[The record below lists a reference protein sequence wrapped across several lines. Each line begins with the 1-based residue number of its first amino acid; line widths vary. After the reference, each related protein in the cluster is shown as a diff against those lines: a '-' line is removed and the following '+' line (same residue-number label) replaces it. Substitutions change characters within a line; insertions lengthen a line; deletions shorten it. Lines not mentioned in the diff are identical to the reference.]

1 MLFDGNFYNN
11 RGDEIKVVICTKGD
25 NAKRVEIGNEKDGIF
40 FTDDPVEITSQANDT
55 FDHLLCYQA
64 SVRLLCRNFVPEFF
78 CSSCRDAV
86 VNILRNGECIFVG
99 YVEPQAFSQGYNE
112 DYDEVELTCIDCLSA
127 LSYSNYRNVGAAGVL
142 YDALKGK
149 AAQRTFYD
157 IIAEILND
165 VGEAANY
172 MGGGT
177 FKIMYDGSKALSN
190 GTGDE
195 IYNIFQNISINEL
208 LFFGDEEDD
217 MWTQEDVLNEI
228 LKYLNL
234 HIVQE
239 GTTFYIFSW
248 ESIRKNS
255 HLNLYRIDEGS
266 EKSIEILTYRVG
278 KDIEVADCD
287 TKISIGETYNELLL
301 TDNVT
306 EVNDVIESPLDDD
319 SLIAAGN
326 FQKYMTEYIA
336 EGEGETA
343 YNSMYAMTTGRKETD
358 WQGASQVDW
367 FCWPK
372 AVTNW
377 KFYGIENDSR
387 IDMYEKYPAD
397 GTKQQDILNK
407 GLTAGIGACVCAF
420 GKIERKNG
428 GNTSSLVT
436 SVSMDNYLIISTMGR
451 SGYPSEKD
459 ILASCPVAEYT
470 GNKSGGTF
478 SPVDSDTINYIV
490 ISGKMILNPV
500 MDVTDI
506 YDNMRRNESWNHTIT
521 NPNAYWHKTVPSR
534 NNKDGRYYTRKY
546 WESEQWNQ
554 EPVYSEEANK
564 IKSSHSFYPYTGT
577 GPQEHEYAYS
587 AVGVATDTIKR
598 VGLISC
604 MLIIGDKCVVECN
617 KGDKNAVGGTSQGE
631 GDTDDFV
638 WKKYKERSECES
650 DDEYYAQSF
659 TIGIDPELR
668 DKIIGT
674 EFEIR
679 KNAPY
684 TKGITA
690 EGTAIPIRMSDHVS
704 GSVQFKILGPVNAE
718 WNEVT
723 RRHPSFWRHTKWYQD
738 SHLLLQ
744 EINSIM
750 LKEFKIEVVSDNGKI
765 GAVSDEK
772 DIVYKSDTGESFV
785 NRKDD
790 LEFRFT
796 TALTSKECKALGV
809 NNAVKLSSPQNEA
822 TKNAL
827 ADIYDRNQN
836 LTDKPEKLYVDAYWQ
851 EWHDPRVVMTQN
863 VIEPK
868 KGLSFASIFSVPV
881 IGKRFYV
888 QGIDRNL
895 TDGTAV
901 VTMREL
907 F

>member
-25 NAKRVEIGNEKDGIF
+25 KAKRVEIGNEKDGIF

-86 VNILRNGECIFVG
+86 VNILRNDESIFVG
-99 YVEPQAFSQGYNE
+99 YIKPQAFSQGYNE
-112 DYDEVELTCIDCLSA
+112 NYDEVELICIDCLSA
-127 LSYSNYRNVGAAGVL
+127 LSYSNYRNVGAAGDL
-142 YDALKGK
+142 YDVLKGK

-157 IIAEILND
+157 MIVEILNN
-165 VGEAANY
+165 VSNAANY
-172 MGGGT
+172 WERGA

-255 HLNLYRIDEGS
+255 YLNLYRIDEGF
-266 EKSIEILTYRVG
+266 EERIEIPTYRVG

-336 EGEGETA
+336 EGKGETA
-343 YNSMYAMTTGRKETD
+343 YHSMKAMTTGFGKTD
-358 WQGASQVDW
+358 WQDASQVDW

-377 KFYGIENDSR
+377 KFYGIENGSR

-490 ISGKMILNPV
+490 ISGKMVLNPV

-506 YDNMRRNESWNHTIT
+506 YDNMRIFGSWWNS
-521 NPNAYWHKTVPSR
+521 YKTVPSR

-546 WESEQWNQ
+546 WDSEQWNQ
-554 EPVYSEEANK
+554 EPEYSEANK
-564 IKSSHSFYPYTGT
+564 VKSSHSFYPYTGT

-617 KGDKNAVGGTSQGE
+617 KGDKNAVGDTSRGE

-659 TIGIDPELR
+659 TIGIDPKLG

-851 EWHDPRVVMTQN
+851 EWHEPRVVMTQN

>member
-1 MLFDGNFYNN
+1 MLFSGTFYNDQN
-11 RGDEIKVVICTKGD
+11 DAITVVILTKGD
-25 NAKRVEIGNEKDGIF
+25 NTKQVEIGNEKDGIF
-40 FTDDPVEITSQANDT
+40 FTDDPVEITSQVNDT

-64 SVRLLCRNFVPEFF
+64 SVRLLCKNFVPDFF

-86 VNILRNGECIFVG
+86 VNILRNEECIFAG
-99 YVEPQAFSQGYNE
+99 YIEPQAFSQGYNE

-127 LSYSNYRNVGAAGVL
+127 LSYSNYRNVGAAAVL

-172 MGGGT
+172 VGGGA
-177 FKIMYDGSKALSN
+177 FEIWYDGSKALSN
-190 GTGDE
+190 ETGE
-195 IYNIFQNISINEL
+195 EVYNIFRNISINEL

-239 GTTFYIFSW
+239 GTDFYIFSW
-248 ESIRKNS
+248 ESIRNRS
-255 HLNLYRIDEGS
+255 YVDFYTIDNG
-266 EKSIEILTYRVG
+266 IVRNIQIPTLLVG

-306 EVNDVIESPLDDD
+306 EVDDMIESPLDDE
-319 SLIAAGN
+319 SLVAAGN

-336 EGEGETA
+336 EGEGKTA
-343 YNSMYAMTTGRKETD
+343 YHSMKAMTTGGKTD
-358 WQGASQVDW
+358 WQDASQVDW

-377 KFYGIENDSR
+377 KFYGIENGER
-387 IDMYEKYPAD
+387 VDMYEKYPAN
-397 GTKQQDILNK
+397 GIRQQDILDK

-436 SVSMDNYLIISTMGR
+436 SVSMDNYLIISTMGG
-451 SGYPSEKD
+451 SGSPSEED
-459 ILASCPVAEYT
+459 ILKSCPVAEYT

-478 SPVDSDTINYIV
+478 SPTDSDTINYIV
-490 ISGKMILNPV
+490 ISGKMVLNPV
-500 MDVTDI
+500 MNVTDVFGR
-506 YDNMRRNESWNHTIT
+506 MSLEASWNF
-521 NPNAYWHKTVPSR
+521 PVAPPYWHKTVPSR

-546 WESEQWNQ
+546 WYSEQWNE
-554 EPVYSEEANK
+554 EPVGYGEANNAD
-564 IKSSHSFYPYTGT
+564 SVHSFYPYTGT
-577 GPQEHEYAYS
+577 GPQEHEYKYS
-587 AVGVATDTIKR
+587 AVGTSTDTIKR

-638 WKKYKERSECES
+638 WKKYKERSECAT

-659 TIGIDPELR
+659 TIGIDPKLK

-723 RRHPSFWRHTKWYQD
+723 RRHPSFWRHTKWSQD

-750 LKEFKIEVVSDNGKI
+750 LKEFKVEVISDNGKI

-785 NRKDD
+785 NRKDN
-790 LEFRFT
+790 LEFRIT

-809 NNAVKLSSPQNEA
+809 NNAVKLSSPQNEKD
-822 TKNAL
+822 KNAL
-827 ADIYDRNQN
+827 VSIYDRNQN
-836 LTDKPEKLYVDAYWQ
+836 LADKPEKLYVDAYWK
-851 EWHDPRVVMTQN
+851 EWHEPRVVMAQN

-895 TDGTAV
+895 AEGTAV

>member
-112 DYDEVELTCIDCLSA
+112 NYDEVELICIDCLSA

-255 HLNLYRIDEGS
+255 CLNLYRIDKGF
-266 EKSIEILTYRVG
+266 EKSIEIPTYLVG

-372 AVTNW
+372 AATNW

-490 ISGKMILNPV
+490 ISGKMVLNPV

-506 YDNMRRNESWNHTIT
+506 YYNMSNDKSWNHTIT

-546 WESEQWNQ
+546 WDSEQWNQ
-554 EPVYSEEANK
+554 EPGYSEANK
-564 IKSSHSFYPYTGT
+564 KESSLSFYPYTGT

-617 KGDKNAVGGTSQGE
+617 KGDKNAVGDTSQGE

-638 WKKYKERSECES
+638 WKKYKERSECAS

-723 RRHPSFWRHTKWYQD
+723 KRHPSFWRHTKWYQD

-851 EWHDPRVVMTQN
+851 EWHEPRVVMTQN

-895 TDGTAV
+895 TEGTAV

>member
-1 MLFDGNFYNN
+1 MLFSGTFYNDQN
-11 RGDEIKVVICTKGD
+11 DAITVVILTKGD
-25 NAKRVEIGNEKDGIF
+25 NTKQVEIGNEKDGIF
-40 FTDDPVEITSQANDT
+40 FTDDPVEITSQVNDT

-64 SVRLLCRNFVPEFF
+64 SVCLLCKNFVPDFF

-86 VNILRNGECIFVG
+86 VNILRNEECIFAG
-99 YVEPQAFSQGYNE
+99 YIEPQAFSQGYNE

-127 LSYSNYRNVGAAGVL
+127 LSYSNYRNVGAASVL

-172 MGGGT
+172 MGGGA
-177 FKIMYDGSKALSN
+177 FEIWYDGSKALSN
-190 GTGDE
+190 ETGE
-195 IYNIFQNISINEL
+195 EVYNIFRDISINEL

-239 GTTFYIFSW
+239 GTDFYIFSW
-248 ESIRKNS
+248 ESIRNRS
-255 HLNLYRIDEGS
+255 YVDFYTIDNG
-266 EKSIEILTYRVG
+266 IVRNVQIPTLLVG
-278 KDIEVADCD
+278 KDIEVSDCD
-287 TKISIGETYNELLL
+287 TKISIGKTYNELLL

-306 EVNDVIESPLDDD
+306 EVDDMIESPLDDE
-319 SLIAAGN
+319 SLVAAGN

-336 EGEGETA
+336 EGEGKTA
-343 YNSMYAMTTGRKETD
+343 YNSMKAMTTGGKTD
-358 WQGASQVDW
+358 WQDASQVDW

-377 KFYGIENDSR
+377 KFYGIENGER
-387 IDMYEKYPAD
+387 VDMYEKYPAN
-397 GTKQQDILNK
+397 GIRQQDILDK

-451 SGYPSEKD
+451 SGYPSEED

-478 SPVDSDTINYIV
+478 SPTDSDTINYIV
-490 ISGKMILNPV
+490 ISGKMVLNPV
-500 MDVTDI
+500 MNVTDVFGR
-506 YDNMRRNESWNHTIT
+506 MSLEASWNFPVVH
-521 NPNAYWHKTVPSR
+521 PYWHKTVPSR

-546 WESEQWNQ
+546 WYSEQWNE
-554 EPVYSEEANK
+554 EPVGYGEANNAD
-564 IKSSHSFYPYTGT
+564 SVHSFYPYTGT
-577 GPQEHEYAYS
+577 GPQEHEYKYS
-587 AVGVATDTIKR
+587 AVGTATDTIKR

-638 WKKYKERSECES
+638 WKRYKERSECAT

-659 TIGIDPELR
+659 TIGIDPKLK

-723 RRHPSFWRHTKWYQD
+723 RRHPSFWRHTKWSQD

-750 LKEFKIEVVSDNGKI
+750 LKEFKVEVISDNGKI

-790 LEFRFT
+790 LEFRIT

-809 NNAVKLSSPQNEA
+809 NNAVKLSSPQNEKD
-822 TKNAL
+822 KNAL
-827 ADIYDRNQN
+827 TSIYDRNQN
-836 LTDKPEKLYVDAYWQ
+836 LADKPEKLYVDAYWK
-851 EWHDPRVVMTQN
+851 EWHEPRVVMTQN

-868 KGLSFASIFSVPV
+868 KGLSFVNIFSVPV

-895 TDGTAV
+895 AEGTAV

>member
-25 NAKRVEIGNEKDGIF
+25 NVKRVEIGNEKDGIF

-255 HLNLYRIDEGS
+255 YLNLYRIDKGF
-266 EKSIEILTYRVG
+266 EKRIEIPTYRVG

-336 EGEGETA
+336 EGKGETA
-343 YNSMYAMTTGRKETD
+343 YHSMKAMTTGFGKTD
-358 WQGASQVDW
+358 WQDASQVDW

-377 KFYGIENDSR
+377 KFYGLENGSR

-490 ISGKMILNPV
+490 ISGKMVLNPV
-500 MDVTDI
+500 MNVTDI
-506 YDNMRRNESWNHTIT
+506 YDNMRIFGSWWNS
-521 NPNAYWHKTVPSR
+521 YKTVPSR

-546 WESEQWNQ
+546 WDSEQWNQ
-554 EPVYSEEANK
+554 EPGYSEANK
-564 IKSSHSFYPYTGT
+564 IESSHSFYPYTGT

-617 KGDKNAVGGTSQGE
+617 KGDKNAVGGTSRGE

-638 WKKYKERSECES
+638 WKKYKERSECAS

-659 TIGIDPELR
+659 TIGIDPELK

-738 SHLLLQ
+738 SILLLQ

-851 EWHDPRVVMTQN
+851 EWHEPRVVMTQN

-868 KGLSFASIFSVPV
+868 KSLSFASIFSVPV

-895 TDGTAV
+895 TEGTAV

>member
-112 DYDEVELTCIDCLSA
+112 DYDEVELICIDCLSA

-149 AAQRTFYD
+149 ATQRTFYD

-255 HLNLYRIDEGS
+255 YLNLYRIDKGF
-266 EKSIEILTYRVG
+266 EKRIEIPTYRVG

-343 YNSMYAMTTGRKETD
+343 YNSMYAMTTGRKTTD
-358 WQGASQVDW
+358 WQDASQVDW

-377 KFYGIENDSR
+377 KFYGIENGSR

-490 ISGKMILNPV
+490 ISGKMVLNPV
-500 MDVTDI
+500 MNVTDI
-506 YDNMRRNESWNHTIT
+506 YDNMRIFGSWWNS
-521 NPNAYWHKTVPSR
+521 YKTVPSR

-546 WESEQWNQ
+546 WDSEQWNQ
-554 EPVYSEEANK
+554 EPGYSEANK
-564 IKSSHSFYPYTGT
+564 IESSHSFYPYTGT

-617 KGDKNAVGGTSQGE
+617 KGDKNAVGGTSRGE

-638 WKKYKERSECES
+638 WKKYKERSECAS

-796 TALTSKECKALGV
+796 TALTSKECKELGV

-851 EWHDPRVVMTQN
+851 EWHEPRVVMTQN

-895 TDGTAV
+895 AEGTAV

>member
-1 MLFDGNFYNN
+1 MLFSGTFYNDQN
-11 RGDEIKVVICTKGD
+11 DAITVVILTKGD
-25 NAKRVEIGNEKDGIF
+25 NTKQVEIGNEKDGIF
-40 FTDDPVEITSQANDT
+40 FTDDPVEITSQVNDT

-64 SVRLLCRNFVPEFF
+64 SVRLLCKNFVPDFF

-86 VNILRNGECIFVG
+86 VNILRNEECIFAG
-99 YVEPQAFSQGYNE
+99 YIEPQAFSQGYNE

-127 LSYSNYRNVGAAGVL
+127 LSYSNYRNVGAAAVL

-172 MGGGT
+172 VGGGA
-177 FKIMYDGSKALSN
+177 FEIWYDGSKALSN
-190 GTGDE
+190 ETGE
-195 IYNIFQNISINEL
+195 EVYNIFRNISINEL

-239 GTTFYIFSW
+239 GTDFYIFSW
-248 ESIRKNS
+248 ESIRNRS
-255 HLNLYRIDEGS
+255 YVDFYTIDNG
-266 EKSIEILTYRVG
+266 IVRNIQIPTLLVG

-306 EVNDVIESPLDDD
+306 EVDDMIESPLDDE
-319 SLIAAGN
+319 SLVAAGN

-336 EGEGETA
+336 EGEGKTA
-343 YNSMYAMTTGRKETD
+343 YNSMKAMTTGGKTD
-358 WQGASQVDW
+358 WQDASQVDW

-377 KFYGIENDSR
+377 KFYGIENGER
-387 IDMYEKYPAD
+387 VDMYEKYPAN
-397 GTKQQDILNK
+397 GIRQQDILDK

-451 SGYPSEKD
+451 SGYPSEED

-478 SPVDSDTINYIV
+478 SPTDSDTINYIV
-490 ISGKMILNPV
+490 ISGKMVLNPV
-500 MDVTDI
+500 MNVTDVFGR
-506 YDNMRRNESWNHTIT
+506 MSLEASWNS
-521 NPNAYWHKTVPSR
+521 PYWHKTVPSR

-546 WESEQWNQ
+546 WYSEQWNE
-554 EPVYSEEANK
+554 EPVGYGEANNAD
-564 IKSSHSFYPYTGT
+564 SVHSFYPYTGT
-577 GPQEHEYAYS
+577 GPQEHEYKYS
-587 AVGVATDTIKR
+587 AVGTATDTIKR

-638 WKKYKERSECES
+638 WKRYKERSECAS

-659 TIGIDPELR
+659 TIGIDPKLK

-690 EGTAIPIRMSDHVS
+690 EGTAIPIRMSGHVS

-723 RRHPSFWRHTKWYQD
+723 RRHPSFWRHTKWSQD

-750 LKEFKIEVVSDNGKI
+750 LKEFKVEVISDNGKI

-785 NRKDD
+785 NRKDN
-790 LEFRFT
+790 LEFRIT

-809 NNAVKLSSPQNEA
+809 NNAVKLSSPQNEKD
-822 TKNAL
+822 KNAL
-827 ADIYDRNQN
+827 VSIYDRNQN
-836 LTDKPEKLYVDAYWQ
+836 LADKPEKLYVDAYWK
-851 EWHDPRVVMTQN
+851 EWHEPRVVMAQN

-895 TDGTAV
+895 AEGTAV

>member
-1 MLFDGNFYNN
+1 MLFSGTFYNN
-11 RGDEIKVVICTKGD
+11 QNDAITVVICTKGD
-25 NAKRVEIGNEKDGIF
+25 NTKRVEIGNEKDGIF

-64 SVRLLCRNFVPEFF
+64 SVRLLCKNFVPDFF

-86 VNILRNGECIFVG
+86 VNILRNEECIFVG

-112 DYDEVELTCIDCLSA
+112 DYDEVELICIDCLSA
-127 LSYSNYRNVGAAGVL
+127 LSYSNYRNVGAAAVL

-195 IYNIFQNISINEL
+195 IYNIFKNISINEL

-248 ESIRKNS
+248 ESIRNDS
-255 HLNLYRIDEGS
+255 HLNFYEIDKGF
-266 EKSIEILTYRVG
+266 EKSVEIPTYQVG

-306 EVNDVIESPLDDD
+306 EVDDMIESPLDDE
-319 SLIAAGN
+319 SLVAAGN

-336 EGEGETA
+336 EGEGKTA
-343 YNSMYAMTTGRKETD
+343 YNSMKAMVTGGRTD
-358 WQGASQVDW
+358 WQDASQVDW

-377 KFYGIENDSR
+377 KFYGIENGSR

-397 GTKQQDILNK
+397 GTKQQDILDK

-451 SGYPSEKD
+451 SGHPTEEE

-478 SPVDSDTINYIV
+478 SPADSDTINYIV
-490 ISGKMILNPV
+490 ISGKMVLNPV
-500 MDVTDI
+500 MNVTDVFGR
-506 YDNMRRNESWNHTIT
+506 MSLEASWNF
-521 NPNAYWHKTVPSR
+521 PVVPPYWHKTVPSR
-534 NNKDGRYYTRKY
+534 NNGDGRYYTREY
-546 WESEQWNQ
+546 WYSEQWNE
-554 EPVYSEEANK
+554 EPVGYGEANNAD
-564 IKSSHSFYPYTGT
+564 SAHSFYPYTGT
-577 GPQEHEYAYS
+577 GPQEHEYKYS
-587 AVGVATDTIKR
+587 AVGTATDTIKR

-604 MLIIGDKCVVECN
+604 MLIVGDKCVVECN

-638 WKKYKERSECES
+638 WKKYKERSECAT

-659 TIGIDPELR
+659 TIGIDPKLR

-690 EGTAIPIRMSDHVS
+690 EGTAIPIRMSDHIS

-723 RRHPSFWRHTKWYQD
+723 RRHPSFWRHTKWSQD

-790 LEFRFT
+790 LEFRIT

-827 ADIYDRNQN
+827 VSIYDRNQN
-836 LTDKPEKLYVDAYWQ
+836 LADKPEKLYVDAYWQ
-851 EWHDPRVVMTQN
+851 EWHEPRVVMTQN

-895 TDGTAV
+895 TEGTAV

>member
-1 MLFDGNFYNN
+1 MLFSGTFYNDQN
-11 RGDEIKVVICTKGD
+11 DAITVVICTKGD
-25 NAKRVEIGNEKDGIF
+25 NTKRVEIGNEKDGIF

-64 SVRLLCRNFVPEFF
+64 SVRLLCKNFVPDFF

-86 VNILRNGECIFVG
+86 VNILRNEECIFVG

-112 DYDEVELTCIDCLSA
+112 DYDEVKLTCIDCLSA
-127 LSYSNYRNVGAAGVL
+127 LSYSNYRNVGAAAVL

-217 MWTQEDVLNEI
+217 VWTQEDVLNEI

-248 ESIRKNS
+248 ESIRNGS
-255 HLNLYRIDEGS
+255 HLNFYEIDKGF
-266 EKSIEILTYRVG
+266 EKSIEIPIYQVG

-306 EVNDVIESPLDDD
+306 EVDDMIESPLDDE
-319 SLIAAGN
+319 SLVAAGN

-336 EGEGETA
+336 EGEGKTA
-343 YNSMYAMTTGRKETD
+343 YNSMKAMVTGGRTD
-358 WQGASQVDW
+358 WQDASQVDW

-377 KFYGIENDSR
+377 KFYGIENGER
-387 IDMYEKYPAD
+387 VDMYEKYPAD
-397 GTKQQDILNK
+397 GTKQQDILDK

-451 SGYPSEKD
+451 SGHPTEEE
-459 ILASCPVAEYT
+459 ILTSCPVAEYT

-478 SPVDSDTINYIV
+478 SPTDSDTINYIV
-490 ISGKMILNPV
+490 ISGKMVLNPV
-500 MDVTDI
+500 MNVTDI
-506 YDNMRRNESWNHTIT
+506 YGHMVLDAYWNSGS
-521 NPNAYWHKTVPSR
+521 YWHKTVPSR
-534 NNKDGRYYTRKY
+534 NNGDGRYYTRKY
-546 WESEQWNQ
+546 WYSEQWNQ
-554 EPVYSEEANK
+554 EPVYGKANE
-564 IKSSHSFYPYTGT
+564 IESSHSFYPYTGT
-577 GPQEHEYAYS
+577 GPQEYEYKYS

-638 WKKYKERSECES
+638 WKKYKKRSECVS

-659 TIGIDPELR
+659 TIGIDPKLK

-690 EGTAIPIRMSDHVS
+690 EGTAIPIRMSDHIS

-723 RRHPSFWRHTKWYQD
+723 RRHPSFWRHTKWSQN

-744 EINSIM
+744 EVNSIM
-750 LKEFKIEVVSDNGKI
+750 LKEFKVEVVSDNGKI
-765 GAVSDEK
+765 GVVSDEK

-827 ADIYDRNQN
+827 TSIYDRNQN
-836 LTDKPEKLYVDAYWQ
+836 LADKPEKLYVDAYWQ
-851 EWHDPRVVMTQN
+851 EWHEPRVVMTQN

-895 TDGTAV
+895 TEGTAV